1 MLVPLLNETIK
12 EQTMKFK
19 GITIHKT
26 KNCNT
31 WYTRFRKNGKQ
42 NYISAK
48 TQKECYNKLK
58 LAYKDIE
65 HTKLEESEQ
74 TSYSLKQWYEEWLKL
89 YKINKVEDNTIRT
102 YKVSFKHLTAIEN
115 KNIELIKLNELIEI
129 IDQCKK
135 SRQKQNVYELLKM
148 LYDKAEDNEIIEK
161 NLMKRIDKPKHIKNH
176 GLALTNEQQTK
187 IIEIYQKITNS
198 EFFVFSMYQG
208 LRPGEVLGLTWDNIN
223 FTDNTLT
230 INKAWKCNKNEFTH
244 TKNSHSKRTMP
255 LFENSKRILETLNKS
270 NERVFN
276 ITNKQKQLIMQKIK
290 KVSNISDITSKDMR
304 STFMTRCD
312 ELGVPERVYQAW
324 VGHRQGSRVTREVYV
339 KHNADIDNK
348 YINILNDT
356 KFYSNSTH
364 EQK

>member
-1 MLVPLLNETIK
+1 
-12 EQTMKFK
+12 MKYK

-26 KNCNT
+26 KNCET

-42 NYISAK
+42 YYISAK

-58 LAYKDIE
+58 LAYANIDYVKP
-65 HTKLEESEQ
+65 EEPKQ
-74 TSYSLKQWYEEWLKL
+74 VTYTLKQWYEEWLKL

-102 YKVSFKHLTAIEN
+102 YKVSFKHLATIEN
-115 KNIELIKLNELIEI
+115 KDIKQIRLGELIES
-129 IDQCKK
+129 IDKCEK

-161 NLMKRIDKPKHIKNH
+161 NLMKRIDKPKHTKNH
-176 GLALTNEQQTK
+176 GLALTNEQQAK
-187 IIEIYQKITNS
+187 IIETYQVITNS

-208 LRPGEVLGLTWDNIN
+208 LRPGEVLGLTWDNIDFEN
-223 FTDNTLT
+223 NTLT
-230 INKAWKCNKNEFTH
+230 IDKAWKCNKNEFTH

-255 LFENSKRILETLNKS
+255 LFENSKRILETLNKT
-270 NERVFN
+270 NDRVFN

-290 KVSNISDITSKDMR
+290 KVSNIADITSKDMR

-312 ELGVPERVYQAW
+312 ELGIPERVYQAW

-339 KHNADIDNK
+339 KHNTDIDNK

-356 KFYSNSTH
+356 KFYSNST
-364 EQK
+364 QPKK

>member
-1 MLVPLLNETIK
+1 
-12 EQTMKFK
+12 MKFK

-42 NYISAK
+42 CFISAR

-58 LAYKDIE
+58 LAYNNIE
-65 HTKLEESEQ
+65 HVKPQEQ
-74 TSYSLKQWYEEWLKL
+74 KIYTLKEWYLQWLKL
-89 YKINKVEDNTIRT
+89 YKIGKVEDTTINT
-102 YKVSFKHLTAIEN
+102 YKVSFKHLKAIEN
-115 KNIELIKLNELIEI
+115 KYLKEIKLNELIET
-129 IDQCKK
+129 IDTCDK

-148 LYDKAEDNEIIEK
+148 LYDKALDNDIIDK
-161 NLMKRIDKPKHIKNH
+161 NLMTRIDKPKHKKNH
-176 GLALTNEQQTK
+176 GLALTNEQQAK
-187 IIEIYQKITNS
+187 IVRIYTQIPNS

-208 LRPGEVLGLTWDNIN
+208 LRPGEVLGLTWDNVDLKN
-223 FTDNTLT
+223 NTLT
-230 INKAWKCNKNEFTH
+230 IDKAWKCNKNEFTH
-244 TKNSHSKRTMP
+244 TKNSHSKRSMP
-255 LFENSKRILETLNKS
+255 LFENSKQILNTLTKT

-276 ITNKQKQLIMQKIK
+276 LTNKQKQLIMQKIK
-290 KVSNISDITSKDMR
+290 KVSNIADITSKDMR

-312 ELGVPERVYQAW
+312 ELGIPERVYQAW

-364 EQK
+364 LQK